1 VPEIKNIEICKNLKK
16 WRFKNFTK
24 SVNIMVLITINV
36 KITRLSASDFV
47 FGFDVLKSFYE

>member
-1 VPEIKNIEICKNLKK
+1 
-16 WRFKNFTK
+16 
-24 SVNIMVLITINV
+24 MVSITINV